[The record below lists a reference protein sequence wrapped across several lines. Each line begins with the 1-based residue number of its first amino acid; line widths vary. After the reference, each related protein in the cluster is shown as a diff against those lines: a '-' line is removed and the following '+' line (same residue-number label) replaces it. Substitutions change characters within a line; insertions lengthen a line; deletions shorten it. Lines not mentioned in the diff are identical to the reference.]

1 MEIDDGRLGRLHMAL
16 LHKYLKTGSMHQP
29 QMRSLSFPELAF
41 AVVSRYVSEEDIPH
55 QDLKAIIDRSYST
68 FRSPGACLCI

>member
-1 MEIDDGRLGRLHMAL
+1 
-16 LHKYLKTGSMHQP
+16 
-29 QMRSLSFPELAF
+29 MRALSFPELAF

-68 FRSPGACLCI
+68 FRSPGASCCVKLVLSLGCGPVCLWSGMYVKN